1 MHIRG
6 KYPLKNQAE
15 VKEVLEKKLMGMV
28 LEEEAIDIVKYMY
41 N

>member
-15 VKEVLEKKLMGMV
+15 VKDALDRKLMGMV
-28 LEEEAIDIVKYMY
+28 LEEEATDIVKYMY